1 MHIDCSDMI
10 SLFIYLIL
18 NIQFGK
24 DIQEQTTF
32 IKFQ

>member
-1 MHIDCSDMI
+1 MYIHCSGMI
-10 SLFIYLIL
+10 SLFIYFIL

-32 IKFQ
+32 TEFQ